1 VTRFFQESRRHP
13 SAAKERPQGG
23 PKGERSE

>member
-1 VTRFFQESRRHP
+1 LSVAIAPQP

>member
-1 VTRFFQESRRHP
+1 MVITPPP
-13 SAAKERPQGG
+13 SAAKERSQGG

>member
-1 VTRFFQESRRHP
+1 MVITPPP

-23 PKGERSE
+23 PKDERSE